1 MQMAIATPRLR
12 DAQQAEAAGL
22 AYSISMLLTC
32 LPCPQR
38 VTIMGDNLQVLRLG
52 AGNARIRADR
62 IWLELERALML
73 ISAQRWP
80 LQWNAVRRCYNAAAD
95 ALATQGV
102 DRGLRLYR
110 DGDVRDVCHVWYNT
124 NTFHANAWRP
134 PTTLALHPDTQVLLR
149 HAPMTPVPQ

>member
-1 MQMAIATPRLR
+1 
-12 DAQQAEAAGL
+12 
-22 AYSISMLLTC
+22 
-32 LPCPQR
+32 
-38 VTIMGDNLQVLRLG
+38 MGDNLQVLRLG

-110 DGDVRDVCHVWYNT
+110 DGDVRDVCHVWYNET
-124 NTFHANAWRP
+124 TFHANAWRP
-134 PTTLALHPDTQVLLR
+134 PTTLTLHPDTQVLLR
-149 HAPMTPVPQ
+149 RAPMTPVPQ